1 MGSFTRKGQVFSQG
15 DTSMYTQ
22 STHAQ
27 LFEQFGNF
35 LGQISF
41 GVIGGTGL
49 YEIPGAEVRAII
61 PAELFQTSLFGQ
73 PAGPITIV
81 EVADKQI
88 AFLPRHGIGHIY
100 APHNVPYA
108 ANALALKALVK
119 RETGMSVVIVSAC
132 GSLQGTKPGT
142 FVLPDGFFDFTRGR
156 QSTFFDQVSLVGHVP
171 LGAGICFE
179 VRSQIAQALQTI
191 PGEKILF
198 EADPDLIYGTI
209 QGPQYSFR
217 SESQTFRRWNWHII
231 GMTTSTELKFLREC
245 SDIHTPIRPAVIA
258 LVTDEDNPEDAQ
270 QEGVH
275 AELVE
280 AVFKANVG
288 NVFRLLPHAFEHTI
302 SGEQCSCDG
311 CSTSVGKS
319 VHTNGEYISGELQG
333 VYTFLTT

>member
-1 MGSFTRKGQVFSQG
+1 MGSFTGKGQVFSQG

-35 LGQISF
+35 LGKISF

-49 YEIPGAEVRAII
+49 YEIPGAEVKGVI
-61 PAELFQTSLFGQ
+61 PAELFHTALFGQ

-81 EVADKQI
+81 ELADKLI

-108 ANALALKALVK
+108 ANALALKALVN

-132 GSLQGTKPGT
+132 GSLQGTTPGT

-179 VRSQIAQALQTI
+179 VRSQISQALQTLSGEQI
-191 PGEKILF
+191 PF
-198 EADPDLIYGTI
+198 ESGDFLTYGTI
-209 QGPQYSFR
+209 QGPQYSFQA
-217 SESQTFRRWNWHII
+217 ESQTFRKWGWHII

-245 SDIHTPIRPAVIA
+245 SDTHTPIRPAVIA
-258 LVTDEDNPEDAQ
+258 LVTDEDNPENSE

-275 AELVE
+275 AQLVE

-288 NVFRLLPHAFEHTI
+288 NVLRLLPHAFEHTI
-302 SGEQCSCDG
+302 TGEKCSCHG
-311 CSTSVGKS
+311 CSTEVAKS
-319 VHTNGEYISGELQG
+319 VHTHGEYILPEMNDL
-333 VYTFLTT
+333 YTFLTT